1 MARPISLSSGA
12 TSADSARPHP
22 AASRT
27 SGRDLLAERP
37 ESAPASTTALAACSR
52 SGSGAW
58 AEVSARSS
66 SSCTTRRRG
75 GGRRCRRRRD
85 TTAGDRASVDDH
97 PGSSSPQWVCG
108 GMRKSSVNASSA
120 GWSCTLMSAGRW
132 GSGQARAHA
141 RSPMRGRARDRR
153 NSERQRLPLAAGTA
167 ALPAAPR
174 ERDRRS
180 RLTDARQG
188 LSAQSGSRVGRPGR
202 RRRHRR
208 PMT

>member
-108 GMRKSSVNASSA
+108 GMRKSSTSSA
-120 GWSCTLMSAGRW
+120 GWSCTPMSAGRW

-153 NSERQRLPLAAGTA
+153 NSERTATAAGG
-167 ALPAAPR
+167 
-174 ERDRRS
+174 RDRCAASCTPR
-180 RLTDARQG
+180 ARQTQPSDG
-188 LSAQSGSRVGRPGR
+188 CPARSSAQSGSRVGRPGR